1 MSIPAL
7 ASASQRAQTKN
18 PSNSMK
24 KEQSRNNKEISTLKQ
39 SVKKIQVDFL
49 ILERILVLKNM
60 NLIIGKEI

>member
-1 MSIPAL
+1 
-7 ASASQRAQTKN
+7 
-18 PSNSMK
+18 MK